1 MEDRELVALIERKVS
16 TSIGNYNGDLSESR
30 AQELKYYYGEPFGNE
45 VEGESQV
52 VSTDV
57 FDTVEGMLPDLLDIF
72 FSSDD
77 VVQFNP
83 VGAEDE
89 EKSKQRTDTC
99 NYVLTRQNNGFLI
112 FYEWFKDALLQK
124 NGVVKYWWEEN
135 KTYSKDSYQGLTE
148 GQFLKLSQDE
158 AVEITAHTE
167 YEDQSEM
174 PLREMAL
181 QEFLKKAPPQYHEQ
195 IKQQVMGE
203 PLPKLHDVE
212 VKVLKDKSKV
222 CIECVPPEEFGI
234 DAAHKCVSIQETPFC
249 YHKNK
254 KSISW
259 LRENGCPE
267 EVIVQIGSD
276 HNLSDLTAESLAR
289 DKYIDQQSNRND
301 DTKDTH
307 VTECFIKVDQDG
319 DGVDELRHIIL
330 VDRAVWI
337 DEETDHINFAA
348 LTPIIMPHRWVGR
361 SAAELVM
368 QDQFTKSVLIR
379 QMLNNLYLTNNPR
392 KAVLSSPS
400 GVVQANLDDLMNS
413 RPGAVFREYVPN
425 AIRNEETP
433 FVAGASMGMLEY
445 IDGQKEVRT
454 GVTRYSQ
461 GTDADSLNKTA
472 RGIGLIQ
479 QAGQKREKLIARI
492 FAETGVKDL
501 MKGIAYMLS
510 KYSTKAMTIKL
521 RNKWVDI
528 DPREWEDQYDM
539 VVNVGL
545 GTGNKDQQLA
555 HLNVLGQRQLELVQ
569 TGRGHLVTDENVFN
583 LDSKIAEAMGFKN
596 PEMFI
601 SAPGSVQK
609 PPPAPN
615 PDLLKI
621 QQADK
626 EATSKLQ
633 SNEKIRQ
640 FDAQTQ
646 KELETIKQQGL
657 FAIEQIRIQAT
668 QEIEAMKLQ
677 AEKEIEVFKVNAQLR
692 DEASSLEHGKL
703 QLQVDKE
710 LHNLSKQASQNQP
723 EPAVDQTQIIKE
735 KLHGETELEK
745 TRMIVAK
752 DLEIAKISADTV
764 QAPIREENGR
774 VDQLAS
780 VVDKLLQKL
789 EDTAPDKH
797 ALDEIIEK
805 IDRGAQQKPRK
816 HTVKKVGDDYE
827 ITSA

>member
-1 MEDRELVALIERKVS
+1 MEERELVSLIEKKVS
-16 TSIGNYNGDLSESR
+16 SSIGNYNGDLSESR
-30 AQELKYYYGEPFGNE
+30 AKELKYYYGEPFGNE
-45 VEGESQV
+45 IEGESQV

-77 VVQFNP
+77 VVMFNP

-89 EKSKQRTDTC
+89 EKAKQRTDVC
-99 NYVLTRQNNGFLI
+99 NYVLTRQNNGFLV

-124 NGVVKYWWEEN
+124 NGVVKYWWEEDKSYN
-135 KTYSKDSYQGLTE
+135 KDSYQGLTE
-148 GQFLKLSQDE
+148 GQYLKLSQDD

-167 YEDQSEM
+167 YEDKSEM

-181 QEFLKKAPPQYHEQ
+181 QEFLKKAPPQFHEQ
-195 IKQQVMGE
+195 IKQQIMGQ

-212 VKVLKDKSKV
+212 VKVLKDRSRV

-234 DAAHKCVSIQETPFC
+234 DAAHKCVSIQETNFC

-254 KSISW
+254 QTISS
-259 LRENGCPE
+259 LRAKGCPE
-267 EVIVQIGSD
+267 EVLIQIGSD

-289 DKYIDQQSNRND
+289 DKYVDQQTIRND

-307 VTECFIKVDQDG
+307 VTECFIRVDMDN
-319 DGVDELRHIIL
+319 DGVDELRHVIL

-348 LTPIIMPHRWVGR
+348 ITPIIMPHRWIGR

-368 QDQFTKSVLIR
+368 EDQFTKSVLIR

-392 KAVLSSPS
+392 KVVLSSPS
-400 GVVQANLDDLMNS
+400 GVVQANLDDMYNS
-413 RPGAVFREYVPN
+413 RPGAIAREYVPN

-433 FVAGASMGMLEY
+433 FVAGAAFPMLEY

-521 RNKWVDI
+521 RNQWVDI

-555 HLNVLGQRQLELVQ
+555 HLNLVDQSQLELMK
-569 TGRGHLVTDENVFN
+569 TGRGYLVTDENVFN
-583 LDSKIAEAMGFKN
+583 LHSKRAETMGFKN

-601 SAPGSVQK
+601 SSPNSVQK

-646 KELETIKQQGL
+646 KELETIKAQGQ
-657 FAIEQIRIQAT
+657 AVIEQMKLQAMK
-668 QEIEAMKLQ
+668 EIEAMKIQ
-677 AEKEIEVFKVNAQLR
+677 AQQQLEVFRTNATLKDQ
-692 DEASSLEHGKL
+692 ASALEHGKL
-703 QLQVDKE
+703 QLQVDRE
-710 LHNLSKQASQNQP
+710 LHNISKQVAQNAP
-723 EPAVDQTQIIKE
+723 EPVIDQTAILEAQIK
-735 KLHGETELEK
+735 KETELEK
-745 TRMIVAK
+745 TNLIIAK
-752 DLEIAKISADTV
+752 DIKVAEISANATAAAQPTTSAGEDVAQTS
-764 QAPIREENGR
+764 E
-774 VDQLAS
+774 LL
-780 VVDKLLQKL
+780 DKVNELSSAVSELSKANQ
-789 EDTAPDKH
+789 
-797 ALDEIIEK
+797 EK
-805 IDRGAQQKPRK
+805 QKPRK
-816 HTVKKVGDDYE
+816 HTVTPKGDGSYE
-827 ITSA
+827 ITTVH